1 MTDWTTRDIPDQRG
15 RIAVITGATSGIGYE
30 TAKALAGAGARVI
43 IASRNVEKGR
53 QVLAEIRTAH
63 ADAEVSFEPLD
74 LASLTSV
81 ANCAA
86 RLSAALPHIDL
97 LINNAGVMAIPTR
110 HVTEDGFEMQL
121 GANYIGH
128 FALNLRLLPKMLSG
142 EAPRI
147 VTVSS
152 LAHRSGKI
160 NFEDLQ
166 CETRYGYWSAYAQS
180 KLATL
185 MFSLELDRIARAEG
199 WNLMSTAAHPGFAL
213 TGLQSTGPRMGRTG
227 PGWQERF
234 GMLLQPLLSQS
245 AAAGALPTLFAA
257 TSPDAKGGVMYGP
270 GGFYEMKGAPRLAK
284 IVPAAQDKPTWRR
297 LWQVSEDLTG
307 LSLDTVTEA
316 APERKRQP

>member
-1 MTDWTTRDIPDQRG
+1 MTDWMTKDIPDQTG
-15 RIAVITGATSGIGYE
+15 CIAVITGATSGIGYE

-43 IASRNVEKGR
+43 IASRNVEKGK
-53 QVLAEIRTAH
+53 QTLADIRAAH
-63 ADAEVSFEPLD
+63 AGAEVSFEPLD

-81 ANCAA
+81 ANCAT
-86 RLSAALPHIDL
+86 RLSASLPRIDL

-128 FALNLRLLPKMLSG
+128 FALNLRLLPRVLSG
-142 EAPRI
+142 SAPRI

-160 NFEDLQ
+160 NFDDLQ
-166 CETRYGYWSAYAQS
+166 CEQRYGYWSAYAQS

-185 MFSLELDRIARAEG
+185 MFSLELDRMARAQG
-199 WNLMSTAAHPGFAL
+199 WNLRSNAAHPGYAV

-227 PGWQERF
+227 PSWQERF
-234 GMLLQPLLSQS
+234 SKLLEPLLSQS

-270 GGFYEMKGAPRLAK
+270 DGFYELKGSPALAK
-284 IVPAAQDKPTWRR
+284 IVPAAQDKAVWRR
-297 LWQVSEDLTG
+297 LWQVSEYLTG
-307 LSLDTVTEA
+307 LSLDGVAEA
-316 APERKRQP
+316 SAERKRQP

>member
-1 MTDWTTRDIPDQRG
+1 MTDWTTKDIPDQRG

-43 IASRNVEKGR
+43 IASRNVEKGKE
-53 QVLAEIRTAH
+53 VLAKIRTAH
-63 ADAEVSFEPLD
+63 AGAEVTFEPLD

-81 ANCAA
+81 ANFAA
-86 RLSAALPHIDL
+86 RLSMALPRIDL

-128 FALNLRLLPKMLSG
+128 FALNLRLLPKALSG

-160 NFEDLQ
+160 NFDDLQ
-166 CETRYGYWSAYAQS
+166 CELRYGYWSAYAQS

-199 WNLMSTAAHPGFAL
+199 WNLTSTAAHPGFAV

-234 GMLLQPLLSQS
+234 GKLLVPLLSQS

-257 TSPDAKGGVMYGP
+257 TSPHARGGMMYGP
-270 GGFYEMKGAPRLAK
+270 DGFYELKGSPRLAK
-284 IVPAAQDKPTWRR
+284 ITPAAEDKTIWRK

-307 LSLDTVTEA
+307 LSLEGVAETF
-316 APERKRQP
+316 PERKRQP

>member
-1 MTDWTTRDIPDQRG
+1 MTDWTTTNIPEQTG

-43 IASRNVEKGR
+43 IASRNVEKGNE
-53 QVLAEIRTAH
+53 VLAKIRATH
-63 ADAEVSFEPLD
+63 AGAEVSFEPLD

-86 RLSAALPHIDL
+86 RLSASLPRIDL

-128 FALNLRLLPKMLSG
+128 FAWSLRLLPMVLSG
-142 EAPRI
+142 KAPRV

-160 NFEDLQ
+160 NFDDLQ
-166 CETRYGYWSAYAQS
+166 CEKRYGYWSAYAQS

-199 WNLMSTAAHPGFAL
+199 WNLTSTAAHPGYAV

-227 PGWQERF
+227 PSWQERF
-234 GMLLQPLLSQS
+234 GKLLEPLLSQS

-270 GGFYEMKGAPRLAK
+270 DGFYELKGSPRLAK
-284 IVPAAQDKPTWRR
+284 IVHAAQDKTVWRK

-307 LSLDTVTEA
+307 LSLDIVTEA
-316 APERKRQP
+316 SLERKRQP